1 MDQAHPSLLAML
13 VASFGEGTAHAS
25 PLEFAQERGWVDPNG
40 RLTTEGSALLQAMSD
55 QSGARS
61 VFRLG

>member
-1 MDQAHPSLLAML
+1 ML